1 MLERITFPGEPSRR
15 TQVPGWLQELG
26 EVLKDTAKES
36 LEDGIPA
43 RGAALSYYV
52 ILSLGPLLILIIG
65 VLELLVSEA
74 DVRERIVALVAD
86 RIGASAAHATAT
98 VIERAE
104 VPDLVSVGSILTVL
118 LLIFGATAAFANIR
132 GSLNT
137 IWGLGPEEP
146 TKREIAV
153 DLVRARARGFLM
165 IVLTGIV
172 ITVSFALTSL
182 VSAVEETLRIWLP
195 YGPQFVQAM
204 DVTLSVL
211 FIGLLFGAVFRTLP
225 SARLEWRSICVGAFV
240 TSLLFVVGKVL
251 IARVLADMTWTSYYG
266 PGASI
271 VAFLAWIYLS
281 AQIFFV
287 GAEFT
292 QIWARRHGD
301 LIETSTKK
309 NRSRGGAH
317 E

>member
-1 MLERITFPGEPSRR
+1 MPE
-15 TQVPGWLQELG
+15 WLLELG
-26 EVLKDTAKES
+26 AVLKDTVRET

-65 VLELLVSEA
+65 ALELLVTES
-74 DVRERIVALVAD
+74 DVRERIIAVVGS
-86 RIGASAAHATAT
+86 RVGARAAEAAAT

-137 IWGLGPEEP
+137 IWGVAPEDP
-146 TKREIAV
+146 TKQEIAA
-153 DLVRARARGFLM
+153 DLLRARARGFLM

-172 ITVSFALTSL
+172 ITVSFFLTSL
-182 VSAVEETLRIWLP
+182 VGAVEGVIEPRLP
-195 YGPQFVQAM
+195 FGPQIVYAM
-204 DVTLSVL
+204 DATLSVF

-225 SARLEWRSICVGAFV
+225 SVRLEWRSIWVGAFV
-240 TSLLFVVGKVL
+240 TALLFVVGKVI
-251 IARVLADMTWTSYYG
+251 IARLLANMTWTSYYG

-271 VAFLAWIYLS
+271 VAFLAWVYLS
-281 AQIFFV
+281 SQIFFI

-292 QIWARRHGD
+292 QVWARRRGD
-301 LIETSTKK
+301 LIVTSEKGAP
-309 NRSRGGAH
+309 SRGGAH